1 MRAIQ
6 INVLKLRSNLTE
18 VTNILIILEVVKYF
32 SVSTMWTL
40 NPVVFDLNCLFQ
52 SFAPPPPT
60 PTVRAFVLVILTRV
74 KKRPITFNFC

>member
-18 VTNILIILEVVKYF
+18 VTNILIILEVVKYS

-52 SFAPPPPT
+52 SFAPPPT

>member
-52 SFAPPPPT
+52 SFAPPPP
-60 PTVRAFVLVILTRV
+60 PPLYEPLS
-74 KKRPITFNFC
+74 

>member
-18 VTNILIILEVVKYF
+18 VTNILIILEVVKYS

-52 SFAPPPPT
+52 SFAPPPP
-60 PTVRAFVLVILTRV
+60 PLYEPLSY
-74 KKRPITFNFC
+74 